1 MEVSDICPL
10 CDREPETSYHAI
22 VTCPR
27 AQGLRVAMREHW
39 RLPDEEQF
47 RYTGPDWLLLLL
59 DQCSATERD
68 LTKLLLW
75 KTWSVHNNITHHSG
89 SISISEAVH
98 GLCSMQATLSDIL
111 LEQASAVGKGKLP
124 CPSPGNRKSTGSV
137 LKVLGPTDWEPPP
150 TGWTKINVDGSFVSQ
165 SGEAGIGI
173 IARDSEHQ
181 VVFTAWRVLFRC
193 QDALEAEARACLE
206 GLRLSAPWSQ
216 GPVIVETDCARL
228 IQALEAKEDRSS
240 IRFLLA
246 EIKDQAQLLPEWR
259 VDKVKR
265 ECNLVAHEL
274 AHLARR
280 NIHTAVWL
288 GRTPACVH
296 YLVKNDCNPSI

>member
-39 RLPDEEQF
+39 RLPDEEKF

-75 KTWSVHNNITHHSG
+75 KTWSVHNNSTHQSG
-89 SISISEAVH
+89 PISISEAVH

-165 SGEAGIGI
+165 SGEVGIGI

-181 VVFTAWRVLFRC
+181 VVFTAWHVLFRC

-206 GLRLSAPWSQ
+206 GLWLSAQWSQ

-246 EIKDQAQLLPEWR
+246 SRIRHSCCQ
-259 VDKVKR
+259 
-265 ECNLVAHEL
+265 
-274 AHLARR
+274 
-280 NIHTAVWL
+280 
-288 GRTPACVH
+288 
-296 YLVKNDCNPSI
+296 NDE